1 MSDSTT
7 LEIDYHRASNGK
19 LFASNFFDAFAM
31 LILSFLL
38 LILNNFIFFK
48 CMPSGINTK
57 AERDEIILSSHLYQ
71 KDENGSINLTYV
83 LIKDDNNKSSNEKS
97 EQFDMTLTLF
107 FTDFVKDI
115 SIYNN
120 YKKEAKNSDGYILFK
135 EENNNYI
142 RALTNSDY
150 DNTYYNFY
158 LDIIENKATGYLQSN
173 SNYVK
178 NLKKEVLQNLVLF
191 YLSLIISNFVFYYLF
206 PVIFYRGRKTL
217 GMKIANVGLV
227 SVDGMNVKLSRFTL
241 RYLFYF
247 IVIITLSL
255 VSFLIP
261 IIVSLTM
268 MLLSKSGQSL
278 TDYVFNTYKIDTSS
292 SSIYL
297 NKQEYIFL
305 TDKKEEIK
313 FEDVKTDI

>member
-1 MSDSTT
+1 MSDSII
-7 LEIDYHRASNGK
+7 EIDYHRASNGK

-48 CMPSGINTK
+48 CLPSGINTK
-57 AERDEIILSSHLYQ
+57 AEREEIILSSYLYQ
-71 KDENGSINLTYV
+71 KDDNGNINLTYV
-83 LIKDDNNKSSNEKS
+83 LIKDDGNKSSNEKS
-97 EQFDMTLTLF
+97 QLFDNTLKLF

-120 YKKEAKNSDGYILFK
+120 YKKEAKTSDDLFLFK
-135 EENNNYI
+135 EENNSYI
-142 RALTNSDY
+142 RALTNNDY

-158 LDIIENKATGYLQSN
+158 LDIIENKATGYLQADSR
-173 SNYVK
+173 YVR
-178 NLKKEVLQNLVLF
+178 NLKKEVLQNLVVF
-191 YLSLIISNFVFYYLF
+191 YISLLISNFVIYFLF

-227 SVDGMNVKLSRFTL
+227 SVDGMNVKLSRFSL

-247 IVIITLSL
+247 VVIITLSL

-268 MLLSKSGQSL
+268 MLVSKTGQSL

-292 SSIYL
+292 SSIYTS
-297 NKQEYIFL
+297 KEEYIFL

-313 FEDVKTDI
+313 FEDIKTDI

>member
-1 MSDSTT
+1 MSDKVV
-7 LEIDYHRASNGK
+7 EIDYHRASNGK

-48 CMPSGINTK
+48 CLPSGINTK
-57 AERDEIILSSHLYQ
+57 AEREEIILSSYLYQ
-71 KDENGSINLTYV
+71 KDDNGNINLVYII
-83 LIKDDNNKSSNEKS
+83 IKDDNNKSSNEKS
-97 EQFDMTLTLF
+97 QLFDNTLTLF

-120 YKKEAKNSDGYILFK
+120 YKKEATTSDCLLLFK
-135 EENNNYI
+135 EENNSYI
-142 RALTNSDY
+142 RALTNNDY

-158 LDIIENKATGYLQSN
+158 LDIIENKATGYLQADSR
-173 SNYVK
+173 YVR
-178 NLKKEVLQNLVLF
+178 NLKKEVLQNLVIF
-191 YLSLIISNFVFYYLF
+191 YISLLISNFVFYFLF

-227 SVDGMNVKLSRFTL
+227 SVDGMNVKLSRFSL

-247 IVIITLSL
+247 VVIITLSL

-268 MLLSKSGQSL
+268 MLESKTGQSL

-292 SSIYL
+292 SSIYTS
-297 NKQEYIFL
+297 KEEYIFL
-305 TDKKEEIK
+305 TDKKEEIN
-313 FEDVKTDI
+313 FEDIKTDI

>member
-1 MSDSTT
+1 MSDSII
-7 LEIDYHRASNGK
+7 EIDYHRASNGK

-48 CMPSGINTK
+48 CLPSGINTK
-57 AERDEIILSSHLYQ
+57 AEREEIILSSYLYQ
-71 KDENGSINLTYV
+71 KDDNGNINLAYV
-83 LIKDDNNKSSNEKS
+83 LIKDDSNKSSNEKS
-97 EQFDMTLTLF
+97 QLFDNTLTLF

-120 YKKEAKNSDGYILFK
+120 YKKEAKTSDDLILFK
-135 EENNNYI
+135 EENKSYI
-142 RALTNSDY
+142 RALTNNDY

-158 LDIIENKATGYLQSN
+158 LDIIENKAAGYLQADSR
-173 SNYVK
+173 YVR
-178 NLKKEVLQNLVLF
+178 NLKKEVLQNLVIF
-191 YLSLIISNFVFYYLF
+191 YISLLISNFVFYFLF

-227 SVDGMNVKLSRFTL
+227 SVDGMNVKLSRFVL
-241 RYLFYF
+241 RYLFY
-247 IVIITLSL
+247 IVVIITLSL

-268 MLLSKSGQSL
+268 MLVSKTGQSL

-292 SSIYL
+292 SSIYTS
-297 NKQEYIFL
+297 KEEYIFL

-313 FEDVKTDI
+313 FEDIKTDI

>member
-1 MSDSTT
+1 MSDKVV
-7 LEIDYHRASNGK
+7 EIDYHRASNGK

-31 LILSFLL
+31 LILSFLV

-48 CMPSGINTK
+48 CLPSGINTK

-71 KDENGSINLTYV
+71 KDDNGNINLAYV
-83 LIKDDNNKSSNEKS
+83 LIKDDSNKSSNEKS
-97 EQFDMTLTLF
+97 QLFDNTLTLF

-120 YKKEAKNSDGYILFK
+120 YKKEAKTSENLLLFK
-135 EENNNYI
+135 KETGSYI
-142 RALTNSDY
+142 RALTNNDY

-158 LDIIENKATGYLQSN
+158 LDIIENKATGYLQADSR
-173 SNYVK
+173 YVK
-178 NLKKEVLQNLVLF
+178 NLKKEVLQNLVIF
-191 YLSLIISNFVFYYLF
+191 YISLLISNFVFYFLF

-227 SVDGMNVKLSRFTL
+227 SVNGMNVKLSRFLL

-261 IIVSLTM
+261 IIVSITM
-268 MLLSKSGQSL
+268 MLVSKTGQSL

-297 NKQEYIFL
+297 SKEEYFFL
-305 TDKKEEIK
+305 TDKKEDIK
-313 FEDVKTDI
+313 FEDIKTDI